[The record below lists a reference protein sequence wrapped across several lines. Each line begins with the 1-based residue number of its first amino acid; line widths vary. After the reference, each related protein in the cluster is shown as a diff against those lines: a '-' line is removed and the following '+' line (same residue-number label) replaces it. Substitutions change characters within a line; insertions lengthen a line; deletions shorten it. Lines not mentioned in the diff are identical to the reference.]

1 MYVHVCCVHAE
12 CYERHAH
19 TDEEHHGRP
28 GRHMSVQERSAMIH
42 GSVGHMLSNRS
53 ASELVRAG
61 DSSSQSYPGLY
72 LHPQE
77 ECGHN

>member
-1 MYVHVCCVHAE
+1 
-12 CYERHAH
+12 
-19 TDEEHHGRP
+19 
-28 GRHMSVQERSAMIH
+28 MSVQERSAMIH

-61 DSSSQSYPGLY
+61 DSSSLSYPGLY